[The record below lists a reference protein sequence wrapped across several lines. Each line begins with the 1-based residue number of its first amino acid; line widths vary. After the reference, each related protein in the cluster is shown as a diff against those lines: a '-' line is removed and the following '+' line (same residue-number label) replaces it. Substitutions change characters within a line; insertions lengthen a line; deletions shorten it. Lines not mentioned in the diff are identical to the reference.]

1 MITLN
6 SGSQYYTAAEYAK
19 LKAEYDEA
27 LLQIRTLNSDA
38 DIIARALRSEAID
51 REWCDLYQNFVDE
64 INSQTSVLKLLQASR
79 DYKVEFTVERKQSA
93 RVTVYVTATSDEE
106 AYEIAEDQWDY
117 SSLTDE
123 VSDSD
128 WDDDDYDVD
137 IYRVSE
143 I

>member
-6 SGSQYYTAAEYAK
+6 SGSQYYTAAEY
-19 LKAEYDEA
+19 DA
-27 LLQIRTLNSDA
+27 LRSECDKYLVDMNALRSDA
-38 DIIARALRSEAID
+38 NIISEALRSEAID
-51 REWCDLYQNFVDE
+51 REWCSLYANFVE
-64 INSQTSVLKLLQASR
+64 EVNSQTSVLKLLQANR

-93 RVTVYVTATSDEE
+93 TVTVYVTATSDEE
-106 AYEIAEDQWDY
+106 AYEIAEDKWDY

-128 WDDDDYDVD
+128 WDDEDYHVD